1 VLSII
6 IRSKPAVAAIYRAM
20 PCTTAQ
26 ASIASGLRMDATRD
40 ALKLLVAAKLIYCTH
55 YTPLHEPVFDK
66 GNKPNAVRPTPE
78 LVRTAYEQ
86 QPARQEY
93 RRNYGKQYREANKER
108 IKARTKAARKETYA
122 ARDARKRA
130 LKILATVPAD
140 SPKTTWINLS

>member
-1 VLSII
+1 MQPLII
-6 IRSKPAVAAIYRAM
+6 TSKPGVAAVYRAV

-40 ALKLLVAAKLIYCTH
+40 ALKLLVAAKLIYCSH
-55 YTPLHEPVFDK
+55 YTPLHEPVFAVGD
-66 GNKPNAVRPTPE
+66 KPNAVRPVPA

-130 LKILATVPAD
+130 LKILALLPAD
-140 SPKTTWINLS
+140 SPKTVWAQL

>member
-1 VLSII
+1 VLSLI

-26 ASIASGLRMDATRD
+26 AAKASELRMDATRD

-55 YTPLHEPVFDK
+55 YTPLHEPVFAVGD
-66 GNKPNAVRPTPE
+66 KPNAVRPTPE
-78 LVRTAYEQ
+78 LTRMMYDLL
-86 QPARQEY
+86 PARRAY
-93 RRNYGKQYREANKER
+93 RQTYGERYREANKER

-130 LKILATVPAD
+130 LKILATVPAE
-140 SPKTTWINLS
+140 SPKTKWITT

>member
-26 ASIASGLRMDATRD
+26 ASKASGLRMDATRD
-40 ALKLLVAAKLIYCTH
+40 SLKLLVAAKLIYCTH
-55 YTPLHEPVFDK
+55 YTALHEPVFAVGD
-66 GNKPNAVRPTPE
+66 KPNAVRPTPE

-93 RRNYGKQYREANKER
+93 RRNYGKQYREANKEK
-108 IKARTKAARKETYA
+108 IKARTKAARKTIYA
-122 ARDARKRA
+122 SRDSRKRA
-130 LKILATVPAD
+130 LKILATVPAE
-140 SPKTTWINLS
+140 SPKTVWAQI